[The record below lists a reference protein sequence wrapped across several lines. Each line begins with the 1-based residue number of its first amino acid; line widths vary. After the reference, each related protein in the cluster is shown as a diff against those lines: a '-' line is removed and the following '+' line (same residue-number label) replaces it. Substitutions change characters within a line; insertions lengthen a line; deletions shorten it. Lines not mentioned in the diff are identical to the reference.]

1 MKSSITLSSLLVLT
15 VIITGCY
22 ASLIVHNDGY
32 QDKGSSGTYDETLM
46 LEKIISTDNSKNHA
60 DCLNFIIPSK
70 KHKVTSKN
78 ELSR

>member
-1 MKSSITLSSLLVLT
+1 MMKL
-15 VIITGCY
+15 Y
-22 ASLIVHNDGY
+22 
-32 QDKGSSGTYDETLM
+32 M